1 MLQFAIV
8 ITRGGL
14 PITSYDF
21 SSGGFDIN
29 EVLFSG
35 FISAIQP
42 FLKEI
47 KDDDTKIGEIKNGN
61 VNILYYSSLK
71 VIGVLVGTELGEDVK
86 ERLMYVIDDFNSQIL
101 QFDDT
106 FYHLEDETIKSAI
119 DRLQENL
126 ILSFGK
132 QTIHEYFIPIP
143 LTKLERTGDELFDQ
157 FIARINGSRTFKEI
171 SDRLNLSWGDI
182 LHFTSQLLKNQLI
195 TFNVSFNKEQIFQVT
210 PYGMDLMFQRVEVPS
225 ELSEIWETEVLPVLS
240 EFNGERSLVQVTSV
254 LSKHVKKVGEL
265 RYYSIIQDLFFH
277 RIILPLPISY
287 EIGKFLQDYYLE
299 FVKYIQ
305 KKIGKTGMKF
315 LQNRINES
323 GYIRTLLPD
332 FENQRTQSLD
342 KFQALL
348 KDKGDRELVKFV
360 KEFVSPIRA
369 TVNDIRKFSGPK
381 SVKKVFDVLLEK
393 LYEPYQNLID
403 HYLLHEIA
411 FMPADEQH
419 AMA

>member
-47 KDDDTKIGEIKNGN
+47 KDDASKTGEIKNGN
-61 VNILYYSSLK
+61 VNILYYSSQK
-71 VIGVLVGTELGEDVK
+71 VIGVLVGTDLDEDVK
-86 ERLMYVIDDFNSQIL
+86 DKLMYVIDDFNSQIL
-101 QFDDT
+101 HFDDT
-106 FYHLEDETIKSAI
+106 FYHLEDESIKSAI

-132 QTIHEYFIPIP
+132 MAIHEYFVPIP
-143 LTKLERTGDELFDQ
+143 LVKLEPTGDELFDQ
-157 FIARINGSRTFKEI
+157 FISRINGSRTFKEI
-171 SDRLNLSWGDI
+171 SERISLSWGDI
-182 LHFTSQLLKNQLI
+182 LHFTSQLLKDKLI

-210 PYGMDLMFQRVEVPS
+210 PYGMDIMFQRAAVPS
-225 ELSEIWETEVLPVLS
+225 ELSEIWEADVLPVLS
-240 EFNGERSLVQVTSV
+240 EFNGERSLIQVTSV
-254 LSKHVKKVGEL
+254 LSKHVKNIGEL
-265 RYYSIIQDLFFH
+265 KYYGIIQDLLFH

-287 EIGKFLQDYYLE
+287 EIGKFLQEYYLE
-299 FVKYIQ
+299 FAKYIQ
-305 KKIGKTGMKF
+305 KKIGKTSMKF
-315 LQNRINES
+315 LQNRISEA

-348 KDKGDRELVKFV
+348 KDKEDEGLVEFV
-360 KEFVSPIRA
+360 KEFVSPVRA
-369 TVNDIRKFSGPK
+369 TVNDIRKFSGAK

-393 LYEPYQNLID
+393 LYGPYQNLID

-411 FMPADEQH
+411 FMPADE
-419 AMA
+419 